1 VWEVPACLLTFLADL
16 IRMVRHALQCDG
28 FWQAEQASDPVRL
41 HHEVSGVTQ
50 ALPLPWVTLAVALL
64 LTGCLEQ
71 SRPSGDQQSPAVIGA
86 GATFPAPLYQRWFTH
101 LLVREELS
109 ISYRPSD
116 SAAGER
122 QLQAGQVD
130 FAGSDRPTALRH
142 WLQIPTTAGAI
153 AVAYNHPGCELR
165 LNPEQLRQI
174 LTGSISNY
182 SQLKC
187 PPAPLK
193 VVVRSDSSGTTANVL
208 HYLQVV
214 TEQPWHLASA
224 QVVDSNEEMA
234 TALMQSPGAI
244 GYLDT
249 VYLQGRFKLR
259 AAELKNPAGR
269 FVPPDAAAIDL
280 ALQQWPQSR
289 EGYPLVTPTWLLVP
303 KSGLGRKAAVIK
315 QALVYGL
322 SAAGQQEA
330 RSLGYAPLPRLLQ
343 QQAVASIGAIQP

>member
-1 VWEVPACLLTFLADL
+1 MVLRVMGSVWRNTQPILF
-16 IRMVRHALQCDG
+16 
-28 FWQAEQASDPVRL
+28 VRL
-41 HHEVSGVTQ
+41 
-50 ALPLPWVTLAVALL
+50 AVPSFAGALL
-64 LTGCLEQ
+64 LAGCV
-71 SRPSGDQQSPAVIGA
+71 QQVKPGAEGQPPAVSGA
-86 GATFPAPLYQRWFTH
+86 GATFPAPLYQRWFSH
-101 LLVREELS
+101 LLVREDLS
-109 ISYRPSD
+109 ISYRPTD
-116 SAAGER
+116 SAAGEL

-130 FAGSDRPTALRH
+130 FAGSDRPRLLGQ
-142 WLQIPTTAGAI
+142 WLEIPTTAGAI

-187 PPAPLK
+187 PPAPLQ
-193 VVVRSDSSGTTANVL
+193 VVVRGDSSGTTANVL
-208 HYLQVV
+208 QYLQVDA
-214 TEQPWHLASA
+214 EQSWHLASA

-259 AAELKNPAGR
+259 AAELKNPAGH

-280 ALQQWPQSR
+280 ALQQLPRPR
-289 EGYPLVTPTWLLVP
+289 EGYPLVTPSWLLVP

-315 QALVYGL
+315 QALTYGL
-322 SAAGQQEA
+322 SPAGQQEA

-343 QQAVASIGAIQP
+343 QQAIASIGAIQP